1 MTTFSISVTR
11 LAVVKGDQVSGLL
24 VGHLILAH
32 FINNGQRGI
41 FAQHFGVTGVMDHRC
56 SRIARSKIWQILVSR
71 VGQCLFLVAEEQIN
85 QTFMTFFVKI
95 GRRRNV
101 RGESRRLR
109 KCGKG

>member
-32 FINNGQRGI
+32 FIINGQRQRGI

-56 SRIARSKIWQILVSR
+56 SRIARSKIWQILVSC
-71 VGQCLFLVAEEQIN
+71 VGQCLFLVAEQQIN
-85 QTFMTFFVKI
+85 QTFMIFL
-95 GRRRNV
+95 
-101 RGESRRLR
+101 SH
-109 KCGKG
+109 